1 MGGRSNIAVFFCFVL
16 FILALPLAEGQKTT
30 GTITG
35 TVTDPSGAVLSGA
48 SVKLTNVGTGAE
60 RAAKTNTQGSFTFPE
75 LPAGTYTITVNN
87 SGFKQSVQQNVELH
101 VADITNVNVRM
112 EVGTST
118 ETVTVETSP
127 INVETQSGDV
137 SNVMLGNQVRELPLN
152 GRNFVQLTTLVPG
165 AAVGENFDA
174 KNKGLLA
181 GVDISFSGAPSNA
194 NQWTVDGASNNDVG
208 SQRTILIYPS
218 IDGIEEFKILRN
230 SYGPEYGG
238 AGGAQI
244 NIVTRGGT
252 NSYHGDA
259 YYFGR
264 NDVLNA
270 KNYFLGQCDPAAPIT
285 CRKQMLRR
293 NDWGYTFGG
302 PIKKDKVFFFWSE
315 EWNRERRGVVRQQQ
329 VPTAAERNGDF
340 SGCPTTTGAPG
351 IVFAPNQISPAGQIY
366 MSQAPLPNTP
376 DPCAAVNW
384 VAPVNIPLNWRE
396 ENIRG
401 DWNITKNNTI
411 MLRFA
416 QDTWVNPLHAYEEG
430 GLWGD
435 QAFPAISD
443 TWLQP
448 GKQAVAKLTTTI
460 GTQSVNDFQFSWS
473 ANRIHILRAGDNPAL
488 NKQIV
493 AAMPTVFDPTQKL
506 HAGDLPEPICWCS
519 TYFGILS
526 PWDNRQDLYTWKDDF
541 SKVTGKHTFKF
552 GMLYDRNAKDEEG
565 GEEAT
570 GLWGATGMYNN
581 NWGPLNSI
589 EPHSFYAN
597 MIQRGMLWGANEN
610 ARNIISQIRWRD
622 YEPYAGDSWKAT
634 RRLTVDYGIRW
645 SVIQPEFMADN
656 HLAGFLPSLY
666 NPALGNDPCNG
677 VLLAKG
683 APNLCAAAPINS
695 VANPPYSKYRSLI
708 PTNKHLFAPRLGFA
722 WDVFGTAKFV
732 LRGGVGQFFARDPV
746 GISIRME
753 QSVPPFGI
761 GAAGEHTLDNCAIA
775 TNGSAACTGTFT
787 SGVTLADW
795 ASGGTPTQGME
806 NNTNVSNSW
815 QWNLTTET
823 AIGRNSKLELGYVAL
838 RGIHLESA
846 HDANQIRPENR
857 LEYIMR
863 GIPCDN
869 SASPTMV
876 PGPNGCSQSASD
888 RADLYPYGALTTSQI
903 TIWDHQGDSI
913 YHSLQAMFSSQ
924 WGKSSIFQ
932 TSYTW
937 SKNIST
943 TTLGYIGTSTV
954 RPDTYNDRANRGLA
968 DFDRRHVFNASL
980 VYNLPEL
987 QGQNGFLRS
996 VAGSW
1001 ETSTVVNLASGPHL
1015 TISGNVNN
1023 VTYVRPDNGQTVTTS
1038 FNPWGVANAGQF
1050 GARPNRTNESC
1061 FTNNRLQ
1068 FINQGAFTFN
1078 NFPLGGYPN
1087 TGPGQCSGPPTADVD
1102 FSLSKNWG
1110 LPWHAGKFLGEAA
1123 RIQFRLE
1130 TFNLFNHPMF
1140 RFNNTNLSYQS
1151 DGGQIV
1157 NGVIQGST
1165 LQTGSQFGHT
1175 PFASTIG
1182 NREIQYALKLIW

>member
-1 MGGRSNIAVFFCFVL
+1 MRARWGVALLVSLGLVL
-16 FILALPLAEGQKTT
+16 FSFPFAQAQKTT

-35 TVTDPSGAVLSGA
+35 IVSDPTGAVLPGA
-48 SVKLTNVGTGAE
+48 TVKVTNLGTGGS
-60 RAAKTNTQGSFTFPE
+60 RVSTTNSQGSFTFPE
-75 LPAGTYTITVNN
+75 LSAGMYSVTVNA
-87 SGFKQSVQQNVELH
+87 SGFKQVVQQNVELH
-101 VADITNVNVRM
+101 VADITPLNVRM
-112 EVGTST
+112 EVGTPT
-118 ETVTVETSP
+118 ETINVETSP
-127 INVETQSGDV
+127 VAVETQSGEV

-194 NQWTVDGASNNDVG
+194 NQWTVDGANNNDIG

-218 IDGIEEFKILRN
+218 VDGIEEFKILRN

-252 NSYHGDA
+252 NAFHGDA

-270 KNYFLGQCDPAAPIT
+270 KNYFLGQCDPSNPIT

-302 PIKKDKVFFFWSE
+302 PLKKDKVFFFWSE
-315 EWNRERRGVVRQQQ
+315 EWNRERRGVVRQAQ
-329 VPTAAERNGDF
+329 VPTSQERSGDF
-340 SGCPTTTGAPG
+340 SDCGGPVLGASGLSPG
-351 IVFAPNQISPAGQIY
+351 GQLY
-366 MSQAPLPNTP
+366 ASQTPLPNTP

-401 DWNITKNNTI
+401 DWNITNHNTI

-416 QDTWVNPLHAYEEG
+416 QDTWVNPTHAYEEG

-435 QAFPAISD
+435 QAFPAVSD
-443 TWLQP
+443 TWQQP
-448 GKQAVAKLTTTI
+448 GKQAVVKLTTTI

-493 AAMPTVFDPTQKL
+493 AAMPTVFDPAGKL

-541 SKVTGKHTFKF
+541 SKVTGKHTFKL

-570 GLWGATGMYNN
+570 GLWGATGMYND
-581 NWGPLNSI
+581 NWGATDSSA
-589 EPHSFYAN
+589 HGFYVN
-597 MIQRGMLWGANEN
+597 LLTKGMLWGANEN
-610 ARNIISQIRWRD
+610 ARNIISTIRWRD

-634 RRLTVDYGIRW
+634 RRLTLDYGLRW
-645 SVIQPEFMADN
+645 QIIQPEFMDDN
-656 HLAGFLPSLY
+656 HISGFLPSLF

-683 APNLCAAAPINS
+683 APNLCTDLGSTAGT
-695 VANPPYSKYRSLI
+695 YSKYRSLV
-708 PTNKHLFAPRLGFA
+708 PTNKHNFAPRLGFA
-722 WDVFGTAKFV
+722 WDVFGTARFV
-732 LRGGVGQFFARDPV
+732 LRGGAGQFFARDPV

-753 QSVPPFGI
+753 QSNPPFGI
-761 GAAGEHTLDNCAIA
+761 GAAGEHTLDDCATA
-775 TNGSAACTGTFT
+775 TGGLSTCTGAFS
-787 SGVTLADW
+787 SGVNLFDW
-795 ASGGTPTQGME
+795 ATGGFAAQGME
-806 NNTNVSNSW
+806 NNANVSNSW
-815 QWNLTTET
+815 QWNITTET
-823 AIGRNSKLELGYVAL
+823 ALGRDSKLELGWVAL

-846 HDANQIRPENR
+846 HDVNQIRPENR
-857 LEYIMR
+857 LQYILR
-863 GIPCDN
+863 GFPCTVER
-869 SASPTMV
+869 PTNC
-876 PGPNGCSQSASD
+876 GQDAGG
-888 RADLYPYGALTTSQI
+888 RKDLYPYGHLTTNQI

-913 YHSLQAMFSSQ
+913 YHSLQAMFSSR

-932 TSYTW
+932 SSYTW

-954 RPDTYNDRANRGLA
+954 RSDTYNDRINRGLA

-987 QGQNGFLRS
+987 QGQNGFLRG

-1001 ETSTVVNLASGPHL
+1001 ETSTVVNLASGPQL
-1015 TISGNVNN
+1015 SINGNANN
-1023 VTYVRPDNGQTVTTS
+1023 VVVGHDPKDPTKLLTAG

-1050 GARPNRTNESC
+1050 GARPNRSGASC
-1061 FTNNRLQ
+1061 FTDNRLQ
-1068 FINQGAFTFN
+1068 FINPGAFSYNDFV
-1078 NFPLGGYPN
+1078 LGGYPN
-1087 TGPGQCSGPPTADVD
+1087 TGPNQCSGPGTADVD
-1102 FSLSKNWG
+1102 LAVAKNWN
-1110 LPWHAGKFLGEAA
+1110 LPWHGGKFFGETA
-1123 RIQFRLE
+1123 RVQFRLE

-1140 RFNNTNLSYQS
+1140 RFNNTNLSFQS

-1165 LQTGSQFGHT
+1165 LQSGSQFGHT
-1175 PFASTIG
+1175 PLASTIG
-1182 NREIQYALKLIW
+1182 NREIQYALKVIW